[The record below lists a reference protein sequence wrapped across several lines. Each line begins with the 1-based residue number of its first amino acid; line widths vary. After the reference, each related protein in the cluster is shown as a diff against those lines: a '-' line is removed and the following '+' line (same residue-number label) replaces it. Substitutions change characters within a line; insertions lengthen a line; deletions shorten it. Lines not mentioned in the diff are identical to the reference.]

1 MNPAPDPDIDP
12 AGQHRLVGWAL
23 VGLGGFCGLVSA
35 SITVFE
41 VDMAF
46 IDGPTMLLMSGIMAG
61 LGYWQVRL
69 GDEYDE

>member
-1 MNPAPDPDIDP
+1 
-12 AGQHRLVGWAL
+12 
-23 VGLGGFCGLVSA
+23 
-35 SITVFE
+35 
-41 VDMAF
+41 MAF